1 MRFSLLFVV
10 AQAVQCLYPE
20 QFEHYHLR
28 SLRIIRD
35 KRRIFRHQMRYRR
48 VIDSIKSEMVENESG
63 RFYFTEKIT
72 RNYDVPVFIFILTCL
87 TIFTVLTVYMCFKV
101 YSCSP
106 ISAME
111 EHRAVSILETMET
124 RGLVLR
130 PVEIQK

>member
-20 QFEHYHLR
+20 QFENYHLR

-35 KRRIFRHQMRYRR
+35 KRSIFRHQMRYRR
-48 VIDSIKSEMVENESG
+48 VIDNIKSGMVEDNAG

-72 RNYDVPVFIFILTCL
+72 RHYDVPVFIAILTCL
-87 TIFTVLTVYMCFKV
+87 TIFTVLAVFMCCKV

-106 ISAME
+106 SSAME

-124 RGLVLR
+124 RVLVLR